1 MHTIV
6 ADENLALVDYFF
18 ADHATIHNKA
28 GRSISASDVSD
39 CDSLL
44 IRSVTA
50 VDDALLADSQLQ
62 FIGTATIG
70 TDHLDIA
77 AIEKR
82 GITWASAAGCNAQA
96 VAEYVIT
103 AILTLQPAR
112 LTQGTAFVLGIVG
125 MGNVGTRLAHL
136 AAALDWR
143 VLAYDP
149 FKNCDHLNLTHVQQV
164 EWSELLAQS
173 DVISLHVPLTKSGDY
188 PTYHLFNS
196 ACFAQLKP
204 DCMLINSAR
213 GAVVVEADLIADVAA
228 TQRQVVLDV
237 FEFEPKI
244 SARLLSHLA
253 LATPHIAGYSL
264 EGKARGTQMIYQAWC
279 QHFGYPT
286 QKDFSHQLSSVT
298 PLQTR
303 QSVSSD
309 SDTLKAVLAQH
320 LTELYDMRRDDAAL
334 RACVQSAC
342 VQSDGLTTGDDA
354 QACVDAQ
361 AFDELR
367 KTYPLRREWS
377 AYGIDLHT
385 S

>member
-6 ADENLALVDYFF
+6 ADENLALADYFF
-18 ADHATIHNKA
+18 ADHAIIHRKA
-28 GRSISASDVSD
+28 GRAISAADVSD

-50 VDDALLADSQLQ
+50 VDDALLAESQMQ
-62 FIGTATIG
+62 FVGTATIG

-77 AIEKR
+77 AIERR
-82 GITWASAAGCNAQA
+82 GIAWASAAGCNAEA

-112 LTQGTAFVLGIVG
+112 LTQGKAFILGIVG
-125 MGNVGTRLAHL
+125 MGNVGTRLAHW
-136 AAALDWR
+136 AAALGWR

-149 FKNCDHLNLTHVQQV
+149 FKNCDHLNLMHVQQV

-213 GAVVVEADLIADVAA
+213 GAVVVEDDLIADVAA
-228 TQRQVVLDV
+228 TRRQVVLDV
-237 FEFEPKI
+237 FEHEPKI
-244 SARLLSHLA
+244 SARLLNHLD

-279 QHFGYPT
+279 QCFGFEASKTFAT
-286 QKDFSHQLSSVT
+286 QLPQLPQRPPISHL
-298 PLQTR
+298 PH
-303 QSVSSD
+303 D
-309 SDTLKAVLAQH
+309 IAGFLAQT
-320 LTELYDMRRDDAAL
+320 LPRVYDICRDDAAL
-334 RACVQSAC
+334 RACVM
-342 VQSDGLTTGDDA
+342 DGEVNA
-354 QACVDAQ
+354 E
-361 AFDELR
+361 AFDRLR
-367 KTYPLRREWS
+367 KHYPLRREWS
-377 AYGIDLHT
+377 AYGIDIHIA
-385 S
+385 